1 MEGNREVRRE
11 ITDYQISVDMAK
23 RICTIQRNEKGKQY
37 REYFL
42 ELEKA
47 WNTPEQVFARALRMA
62 NQTINSLKDRC
73 QFFWWSG

>member
-1 MEGNREVRRE
+1 M
-11 ITDYQISVDMAK
+11 
-23 RICTIQRNEKGKQY
+23 IQRNEKGKQY

-62 NQTINSLKDRC
+62 DQTINSLKDRC
-73 QFFWWSG
+73 QFLGGQG